1 MFYNTTT
8 EKKYNT
14 FKKGQIKQLLC
25 DKKYIRYANM
35 NLKWNLTNLLSDNKS
50 FYKEIQ
56 RIKKLLNNLK
66 KYKTITL
73 DNESLLNN
81 QYIKFL
87 SSESSMYSLDL
98 LKMLNIDLTNKDII
112 TNGFK
117 VLEKDIKN

>member
-1 MFYNTTT
+1 
-8 EKKYNT
+8 
-14 FKKGQIKQLLC
+14 
-25 DKKYIRYANM
+25 M